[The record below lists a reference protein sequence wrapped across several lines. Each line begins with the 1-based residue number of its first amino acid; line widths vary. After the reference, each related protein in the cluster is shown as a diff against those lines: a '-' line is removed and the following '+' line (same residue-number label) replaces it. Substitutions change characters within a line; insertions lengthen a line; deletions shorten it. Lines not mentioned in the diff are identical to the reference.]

1 MINIWLASIYLKR
14 DFIYKFADE
23 PSYVQVC
30 KGGALLKIIN
40 LIVKNLENAFSSY
53 FQLEKCL
60 LKANVFNA
68 TLE

>member
-1 MINIWLASIYLKR
+1 M
-14 DFIYKFADE
+14 YKF
-23 PSYVQVC
+23 VR
-30 KGGALLKIIN
+30 GALLKIIN
-40 LIVKNLENAFSSY
+40 LIVKNLENAFLSD

>member
-1 MINIWLASIYLKR
+1 M
-14 DFIYKFADE
+14 YKF
-23 PSYVQVC
+23 VR
-30 KGGALLKIIN
+30 GALLKIIN
-40 LIVKNLENAFSSY
+40 LIVKNLENAFSSD

>member
-14 DFIYKFADE
+14 IFIYKFADE
-23 PSYVQVC
+23 PSYVQVRL
-30 KGGALLKIIN
+30 GGTLLKIIN
-40 LIVKNLENAFSSY
+40 LIVKNLENAFLSD